1 MPDKKKIEK
10 LKALGSDP
18 KRQAKLAEHD
28 ALVARE
34 AAAAGR
40 LGLESHARKV
50 AAEVRAEIAPGGA
63 LVPEQGWLSFAPMP
77 NDLCRLSPFYPM
89 APKQLADRPLL
100 RGVVIAKSGW
110 GEILYSG
117 PKLSTFEEDILLA
130 LLALIRNGKQSGE
143 MNTPWTYAGP
153 LRPILT
159 IMGYKVTG
167 KRNYER
173 VKSAIELLQMAVIR
187 LQTKSGLWDR
197 VNMVSHS
204 GGNEKKD
211 TISVTLNPFFVEMY
225 EAGSINLI
233 DMAKRAELTRPVAK
247 ALHRFAT
254 SHSGEWRGHFL
265 TLAGVINLETD
276 KPHFEIRR
284 QIKQAMTDL
293 RKVGVLAPRSKFSG
307 DVVTLAV
314 MAQGAKALPK

>member
-1 MPDKKKIEK
+1 MANEPMKPQWQIHADSARRKQQTLEGHA
-10 LKALGSDP
+10 KA
-18 KRQAKLAEHD
+18 
-28 ALVARE
+28 
-34 AAAAGR
+34 
-40 LGLESHARKV
+40 V
-50 AAEVRAEIAPGGA
+50 AAEVHAEIAPGGKMP
-63 LVPEQGWLSFAPMP
+63 PEQGWLCFAPMP

-89 APKQLADRPLL
+89 APKQLADRQLL

-110 GEILYSG
+110 GEIFYSG

-130 LLALIRNGKQSGE
+130 LLALIRNGKQSGDD
-143 MNTPWTYAGP
+143 TTQWTYSGP

-159 IMGYKVTG
+159 IIGYKTTG

-173 VKSAIELLQMAVIR
+173 VKAAIELLQMAVIK
-187 LQTKSGLWDR
+187 LQTKKGLWDR

-204 GGNEKKD
+204 GGNEKEA
-211 TISVTLNPFFVEMY
+211 TISVTLNPYFVEMY

-233 DMAKRAELTRPVAK
+233 DIAKRAELTRPVAK

-254 SHSGEWRGHFL
+254 SHRDPWRGHFL

-284 QIKQAMTDL
+284 QIKQAMADL
-293 RKVGVLAPRSKFSG
+293 RKVGVLSKKSRF
-307 DVVTLAV
+307 DKDIVTLAV
-314 MAQGAKALPK
+314 MPQGAKALPS